1 MRSTSDMPN
10 GAGDPVAVRDAD
22 PMTGPRVG
30 VLALQGAFAAHQAR
44 LTALGVDAPAVR
56 TAADLDGLDAIV
68 LPGGESTTM
77 SHLLTTSGLFDDL
90 KGLLTDGLAVFG
102 TCAGMILCATDV
114 RDARPDQR
122 GFDLIDLTVRRNGYG
137 RQLDS
142 FEAGLAVV
150 GLADEFHAVFIR
162 APLVERVGPDVETL
176 ASHDGVPVLLRGG
189 RCTVAAFHPELT
201 DDARLHRLFL
211 ESL

>member
-1 MRSTSDMPN
+1 MPN

-77 SHLLTTSGLFDDL
+77 SHLLTTGGLFDEL
-90 KGLLTDGLAVFG
+90 KARLTDGLAVFG

-122 GFDLIDLTVRRNGYG
+122 GFDLVDLTVRRNGYG

-142 FEAGLAVV
+142 FEADLTVSGVE
-150 GLADEFHAVFIR
+150 DPDRPFHAVFIR
-162 APLVERVGPDVETL
+162 APLVERVGAGVEVL
-176 ASHDGVPVLLRGG
+176 ASHDGVPVLVRDG

-201 DDARLHRLFL
+201 DDTRLHRVFVD
-211 ESL
+211 SITR

>member
-1 MRSTSDMPN
+1 MPN

-77 SHLLTTSGLFDDL
+77 SHLLTTGGLFDEL
-90 KGLLTDGLAVFG
+90 KARLTDGLAVFG

-122 GFDLIDLTVRRNGYG
+122 GFDLVDLTVRRNGYG

-142 FEAGLAVV
+142 FEADLTVTGVE
-150 GLADEFHAVFIR
+150 DPDRPFHAVFIR
-162 APLVERVGPDVETL
+162 APLVERVGAGVEVL
-176 ASHDGVPVLLRGG
+176 ASHDGVPVLVRDG

-201 DDARLHRLFL
+201 DDTRLHRVFVD
-211 ESL
+211 SITR